1 MDITLSRSEMEHS
14 QLLQSKI
21 RAQIRQ
27 NDGWI
32 PFSSYMDKA
41 LYDPQ
46 YGYYGAALHKFGPA
60 GDFTTAPELSP
71 LFGQT
76 IAACLAPVLLA
87 LQQVGLQTRILEF
100 GAGSGKLAQALVE
113 QLTVLGVPLTHYDF
127 LEISPDLTHRQQTRI
142 QAAKHQQAWPTEF
155 KWLQT
160 IPNEYVGII
169 IANEVLDALPCEV
182 IVLKEGCWFFQGV
195 GLTGDQLHWSLGAEV
210 ANHLLPEALLLTTN
224 FPAGYTTEIHPQ
236 SNAWMNTI
244 ISRLQTGLVLSF
256 DYGFPAHEF
265 YHPLREQGSL
275 IGHHRHHTI
284 VDPFYWP
291 GLCDLTSHVEWTSIA
306 KTAIQAG
313 AQAIYLNNQAS
324 FLLEAGIGNLALKTA
339 DPNDPKRFLPISQA
353 LQKLLSEAEMGE
365 LFKVFACAKNLQR
378 FFPQAIDLSML
389 PGLGGRNRLTNFL

>member
-1 MDITLSRSEMEHS
+1 M
-14 QLLQSKI
+14 
-21 RAQIRQ
+21 
-27 NDGWI
+27 
-32 PFSSYMDKA
+32 
-41 LYDPQ
+41 
-46 YGYYGAALHKFGPA
+46 
-60 GDFTTAPELSP
+60 
-71 LFGQT
+71 
-76 IAACLAPVLLA
+76 APVLLA

-265 YHPLREQGSL
+265 YHPQREQGSL